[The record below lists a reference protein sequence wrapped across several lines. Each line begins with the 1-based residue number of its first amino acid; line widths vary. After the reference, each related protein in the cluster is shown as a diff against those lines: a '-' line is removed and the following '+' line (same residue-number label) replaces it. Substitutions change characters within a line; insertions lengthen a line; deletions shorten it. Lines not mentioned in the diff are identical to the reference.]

1 MPSPAHPR
9 VVLIY
14 KRYGSGGY
22 YIDLSTHALVQQGID
37 VVVDPQLR
45 IRRVLR
51 SGPAHIIH
59 LQFPEELYKARSR
72 TSLLAR
78 SFWVLFLLL
87 TLRVRGAYLFWTFH
101 DDIPHESAM
110 IPLVDRVMRR
120 TLARLCNVII
130 VHNTYA
136 ADALRRLYTPNARIV
151 RVPLGN
157 MVGFFP
163 RETVTKAEARRRLGI
178 AADRRV
184 YLFFGRMRWY
194 KGVDDL
200 ITAFRAL
207 QRTDAILLLAGVPA
221 GRTWDLAGTRRTFM
235 ELVGNDPRIIARF
248 EWIPREEV
256 ALYFRAADV
265 AVFPFRRVT
274 TSATVMTALSF
285 GLPII
290 APWIGSM
297 PEMVTDDVGHL
308 YDPQS
313 PDALARALD
322 WAYTADLERSAAAA
336 RRRAEKDTWDGFSR
350 EMAVLYRSLAT
361 P

>member
-1 MPSPAHPR
+1 MPPHAHPR

-14 KRYGSGGY
+14 KRYGAGGY
-22 YIDLSTHALVQQGID
+22 YIDLSTDALVQQGID
-37 VVVDPQLR
+37 VAVETQLR
-45 IRRVLR
+45 IRHVLR
-51 SGPAHIIH
+51 SGPGHIIH
-59 LQFPEELYKARSR
+59 LQFPEELYKGASR
-72 TSLLAR
+72 VSLLAR
-78 SFWVLFLLL
+78 SFRVLFLLL
-87 TLRVRGAYLFWTFH
+87 TLRVRGARLFWTFH
-101 DDIPHESAM
+101 DDIPHESVL

-120 TLARLCNVII
+120 VLALLCDVII
-130 VHNTYA
+130 VHSTYA
-136 ADALRRLYTPNARIV
+136 AHALRRLYVPNAQVV

-163 RETVTKAEARRRLGI
+163 HETVAKGEARRRLGI

-200 ITAFRAL
+200 ITAFRKL
-207 QRTDAILLLAGVPA
+207 QRADAILLLADVPA
-221 GRTWDLAGTRRTFM
+221 GRTWDLASTRRMFI

-274 TSATVMTALSF
+274 TSATVVTALSF

-290 APWIGSM
+290 APRIGSM
-297 PEMVTDDVGHL
+297 PEMVTEDAGRL
-308 YDPQS
+308 YDVSAPG
-313 PDALARALD
+313 ALTQALD
-322 WAYTADLERSAAAA
+322 WAYTGNLERSAAAA
-336 RRRAEKDTWDGFSR
+336 RRRAEKDTWDSFGR
-350 EMAVLYRSLAT
+350 EMAVLYRSLVT
-361 P
+361 S